1 MIALSDAT
9 FPSAN
14 RFGYI
19 SCSSEPSP
27 VTGVPVRIEI
37 QKSMMIGDIIE
48 LVTQGYSTAHGLQ
61 PVPGTDFKVVHM
73 IDSIVGERFVD
84 LNVEPYATKIKPIG
98 SGSLDA
104 RYSVIRDG
112 NVIGVSQRALVKVDV
127 MNPEGG
133 TCPE

>member
-1 MIALSDAT
+1 MNALIAAT
-9 FPSAN
+9 FPSQN

-19 SCSSEPSP
+19 SCFSEPSP
-27 VTGVPVRIEI
+27 VKGVPVRIEI
-37 QKSMMIGDIIE
+37 QKSIMIGDVIE
-48 LVTQGYSTAHGLQ
+48 LVTQGYSTTNGLQ

-73 IDSIVGERFVD
+73 INSIVGEFVD

-104 RYSVIRDG
+104 WYSVMRDG
-112 NVIGVSQRALVKVDV
+112 NVIGVSQIALVKVDV

-133 TCPE
+133 T